1 MATIL
6 VVDDEKDVCE
16 YMRDLLENAGYK
28 VITAENGNAAI
39 KIFKQSPA
47 DLVIT
52 DLLMPEKDGAEMV
65 IELRSDFPDVKVII
79 ITGNGKNLKA
89 EDHLELIESLNVN
102 CSFTKPV
109 DSNKLLFEI
118 NNLLNNNC

>member
-6 VVDDEKDVCE
+6 VVDDEKE
-16 YMRDLLENAGYK
+16 TRKYLQDLLENEGYK

-39 KIFKQSPA
+39 QVFKQCPA

-52 DLLMPEKDGAEMV
+52 DLLMPEKDGAETV
-65 IELRSDFPDVKVII
+65 IELRADYPDVKVII

-89 EDHLELIESLNVN
+89 EDHLELIKSLNIN